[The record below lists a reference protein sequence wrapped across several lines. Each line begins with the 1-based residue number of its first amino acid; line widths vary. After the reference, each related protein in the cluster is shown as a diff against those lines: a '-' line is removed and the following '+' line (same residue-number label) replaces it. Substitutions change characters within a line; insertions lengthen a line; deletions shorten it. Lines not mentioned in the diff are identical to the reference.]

1 MQRVESCRLPASPI
15 ADVPVSAAD
24 PTRIPLRRSLS
35 LPGITTMLVGL
46 SLIAM
51 ELRYQLLL
59 DRIGMFGRVLVLFTG
74 SWLSVWGLKE
84 VIAAWWPGLGNTS
97 MRRRHRFK
105 MPIAGYVYVIVMIVL
120 FVGSL
125 MTQSNLMLVFAL
137 LAGPFIVNGGITFRM
152 LRGLSV
158 QRSVPRRVMA
168 GEPFS
173 VEVRLTNP
181 KRWVSAWLMS
191 VCDRV
196 DNGREYL
203 NPEIL
208 FARVRGRSTETG
220 RYQLRLSQRGRYACG
235 PLQVNSRFPLGLV
248 ERGLVLAE
256 RDEILVYPR
265 IGRLSAGWRRRLQT
279 ATQLVSHSQAR
290 VGSFHDDFHRIRE
303 YRPGDEPRS
312 IHWRTTARRNELMV
326 REFRESRDRH
336 LIVLLDAWV
345 PERPTAADLQRVEY
359 AISLAATIALD
370 QMLHGGGSG
379 VFFAMSGSLFRSW
392 GGGGGTGDRND
403 LLDMLAVLQPS
414 PRADI
419 PRLLQAAL
427 TEQSPHSRTIL
438 VTGDRHRSR
447 AVDWSAA
454 ASPTARLGPAVGEPP
469 QVVIADPAEV
479 GEVFTLDPSTPTK
492 ISTPAR
498 SMPEEAAARSGRGAS
513 GSSAAHV
520 TGGVRP

>member
-1 MQRVESCRLPASPI
+1 MQRVLSCRLPAFLI
-15 ADVPVSAAD
+15 AEVPVSAAD
-24 PTRIPLRRSLS
+24 PTRIPLRRMLS
-35 LPGITTMLVGL
+35 LPGMTSMLVGL

-59 DRIGMFGRVLVLFTG
+59 DRIGTFGRVLVLFTG

-84 VIAAWWPGLGNTS
+84 VIAAWWPRLGNTS

-125 MTQSNLMLVFAL
+125 MTQSNPLMLVFAL

-173 VEVRLTNP
+173 VELRLTNP

-203 NPEIL
+203 HPEIL
-208 FARVRGRSTETG
+208 FARVRGRSAETG
-220 RYQLRLSQRGRYACG
+220 RYQLRLSQRGRYECG

-265 IGRLSAGWRRRLQT
+265 IGRLSAGWRRQLQT
-279 ATQLVSHSQAR
+279 ATQLVSHAHAR

-345 PERPTAADLQRVEY
+345 PRRPTAADLQRVEY
-359 AISLAATIALD
+359 TISLAATIALD
-370 QMLHGGGSG
+370 QMLHGRGSG
-379 VFFAMSGSLFRSW
+379 VFFAMSGSMFRSW
-392 GGGGGTGDRND
+392 GGGSGTGDRND
-403 LLDMLAVLQPS
+403 LLDMLAVLQPA
-414 PRADI
+414 PHADI
-419 PRLLQAAL
+419 ARLLQAAQA
-427 TEQSPHSRTIL
+427 EQTPHSRTIL
-438 VTGDRHRSR
+438 VTGDRHRAR
-447 AVDWSAA
+447 NVDWSAA
-454 ASPTARLGPAVGEPP
+454 ASPAARIGPASGEPP
-469 QVVIADPAEV
+469 QVVIADPAEI
-479 GEVFTLDPSTPTK
+479 GQVFTLESLTPVKRAPLQAAEPRGDATTASPGPQPTK
-492 ISTPAR
+492 GDLP
-498 SMPEEAAARSGRGAS
+498 
-513 GSSAAHV
+513 
-520 TGGVRP
+520 

>member
-1 MQRVESCRLPASPI
+1 
-15 ADVPVSAAD
+15 
-24 PTRIPLRRSLS
+24 
-35 LPGITTMLVGL
+35 MLVGL

-59 DRIGMFGRVLVLFTG
+59 GRIGMVGRVLVLFTG
-74 SWLSVWGLKE
+74 GWLSVWGLKE
-84 VIAAWWPGLGNTS
+84 VIAAWWPGLGSNP
-97 MRRRHRFK
+97 MRRRRTRAS
-105 MPIAGYVYVIVMIVL
+105 MTIAGYVYVIMMIVL
-120 FVGSL
+120 FLGSL
-125 MTQSNLMLVFAL
+125 MTQSNPLMLVFAL

-152 LRGLSV
+152 LRGLQV
-158 QRSVPRRVMA
+158 QRSVPQRVMA

-196 DNGREYL
+196 DNGRELL

-220 RYQLRLSQRGRYACG
+220 RYQLRLSQRGRYEFG

-248 ERGLVLAE
+248 ERGLVLAA

-279 ATQLVSHSQAR
+279 ATQLVSHAQAR

-345 PERPTAADLQRVEY
+345 PEPPTAAERERVEY

-370 QMLHGGGSG
+370 QMLNGRGSD

-392 GGGGGTGDRND
+392 GGAGGTGERND

-414 PRADI
+414 SRADLG
-419 PRLLQAAL
+419 RLLHAAMQ
-427 TEQSPHSRTIL
+427 EQTPHTRTLLI
-438 VTGDRHRSR
+438 TGDRRRSR
-447 AVDWSAA
+447 LVDWNAVE
-454 ASPTARLGPAVGEPP
+454 SPAARLGPAWSEPP
-469 QVVIADPAEV
+469 QVVIADPAEI
-479 GEVFTLDPSTPTK
+479 GELFSLTSAAAVRPPPAESAPGPASRAVRPETEPVQPSASEP
-492 ISTPAR
+492 SVPPRSPDTPA
-498 SMPEEAAARSGRGAS
+498 
-513 GSSAAHV
+513 GSP
-520 TGGVRP
+520 T

>member
-1 MQRVESCRLPASPI
+1 M
-15 ADVPVSAAD
+15 
-24 PTRIPLRRSLS
+24 
-35 LPGITTMLVGL
+35 TTMLVGL

-59 DRIGMFGRVLVLFTG
+59 DRIGTFGRVLVLLTG
-74 SWLSVWGLKE
+74 GWLSVWGLKE
-84 VIAAWWPGLGNTS
+84 VIAAWWPKLGNNP
-97 MRRRHRFK
+97 MRRRRNRAR
-105 MPIAGYVYVIVMIVL
+105 MTIAGYVYIVVMIVL
-120 FVGSL
+120 FLGSWT
-125 MTQSNLMLVFAL
+125 TQSNPLMLVFAL

-152 LRGLSV
+152 LRGLTV

-181 KRWVSAWLMS
+181 KRWVSAWLMT

-220 RYQLRLSQRGRYACG
+220 RYQLRLSQRGRYDCG

-248 ERGLVLAE
+248 ERGLVLAA

-265 IGRLSAGWRRRLQT
+265 IGRLSTGWRRRLQS
-279 ATQLVSHSQAR
+279 ATQLVSHAQAR

-336 LIVLLDAWV
+336 LILLLDAWV
-345 PERPTAADLQRVEY
+345 PPRPTTADLQRVEFT
-359 AISLAATIALD
+359 ISLAATIALD
-370 QMLHGGGSG
+370 QILHGRSSD

-392 GGGGGTGDRND
+392 GGAGGTGDRND

-419 PRLLQAAL
+419 GRLLQAAL
-427 TEQSPHSRTIL
+427 AEQTPHSRTML
-438 VTGDRHRSR
+438 VTVDRDRSR
-447 AVDWSAA
+447 AVDWSAVE
-454 ASPTARLGPAVGEPP
+454 SPAARLGPAWSEPP
-469 QVVIADPAEV
+469 QVVIADPAEI
-479 GEVFTLDPSTPTK
+479 GQVFTLESAA
-492 ISTPAR
+492 SVR
-498 SMPEEAAARSGRGAS
+498 EAAVGPAEDPQTRQLPE
-513 GSSAAHV
+513 SAAS
-520 TGGVRP
+520 